1 MKKKT
6 QESITGYAYSTPAL
20 GLVLLMIIFPVAEAI
35 RMSFYRVY
43 LLKPG
48 APFVGVQ
55 MYTRLL
61 EDKNITL
68 VMHNTILWLLA
79 ITFFS
84 MLIGLGLALILN
96 RSFRF
101 NDFISVLL
109 FLPWVLPEVVIAT
122 VWRWMLDGG
131 VGIINEVMV
140 WMKLIKSYYPW
151 LASEGTVLP
160 ACIAVLIWRT
170 YPFVTIMVLAGL
182 KTIPAELNEAAEVD
196 GASKLQIF
204 WYITLPQLQYVLLIC
219 TLIVFIWTINQFGI
233 PWVMTQ
239 GGPLYF
245 STTLAIYIYRLAFW
259 AFRLSQ
265 GAALSTILFLI
276 ILVFSI
282 IYLKLLRVV
291 KEA

>member
-1 MKKKT
+1 MNGKR
-6 QESITGYAYSTPAL
+6 QESFTGYTYVSPAL
-20 GLVLLMIIFPVAEAI
+20 GLVLLMILFPVAEAI

-48 APFVGVQ
+48 TPFVGLQ

-61 EDKNITL
+61 GDENITL
-68 VMHNTILWLLA
+68 VLHNTAFWVIA

-84 MLIGLGLALILN
+84 MLMGLGLALVLN
-96 RSFRF
+96 RTFRF
-101 NDFISVLL
+101 NDFVSALL

-122 VWRWMLDGG
+122 IWQWMLDGG
-131 VGIINEVMV
+131 VGIINEVLV
-140 WMKLIKSYYPW
+140 RIGLIKSYYPW
-151 LASEGTVLP
+151 LASEKTVLSG
-160 ACIAVLIWRT
+160 CTAVLVWRT
-170 YPFVTIMVLAGL
+170 YPFATIMVLAGL
-182 KTIPAELNEAAEVD
+182 KAIPSELNEAAKVD
-196 GASKLQIF
+196 GASGIQIF
-204 WYITLPQLQYVLLIC
+204 CHITLPQLQYVLLIC

-245 STTLAIYIYRLAFW
+245 STTIAIYIYRLAFR

-265 GAALSTILFLI
+265 GAALSTLLFLI

-282 IYLKLLRVV
+282 IYLKVLGVV